1 MYTMFMIYQLERGAK
16 AMGTLGDRIK
26 RLRLSEGLTQEEL
39 GKIIGVVKST
49 VSLYEA
55 NKSTPD
61 DEIKTKICQ
70 HFNVSADYLLGISAD
85 IVLGE
90 ELKKIISDIAV
101 ELNEPYDKL
110 VDIFL
115 HKEIPNDITRDNLMS
130 FFCILLNKEIKV
142 APEGLL
148 LSQAQKELL
157 TATSDLSS
165 DDMKKALEYVEL
177 LKLKRK
183 S

>member
-1 MYTMFMIYQLERGAK
+1 MYTVFMIYQLVRGAK

-26 RLRLSEGLTQEEL
+26 RLRLSEGLTQEEF

-70 HFNVSADYLLGISAD
+70 HFNVSADYLLGIPAD
-85 IVLGE
+85 VVLGE
-90 ELKKIISDIAV
+90 ELKKIISDIAK

-130 FFCILLNKEIKV
+130 FFCILLNKGIKA
-142 APEGLL
+142 APGGPP
-148 LSQAQKELL
+148 LSNNSQELL
-157 TATSDLSS
+157 ETTADFSDE
-165 DDMKKALEYVEL
+165 EYD
-177 LKLKRK
+177 KLKEYAL
-183 S
+183 SLIHI